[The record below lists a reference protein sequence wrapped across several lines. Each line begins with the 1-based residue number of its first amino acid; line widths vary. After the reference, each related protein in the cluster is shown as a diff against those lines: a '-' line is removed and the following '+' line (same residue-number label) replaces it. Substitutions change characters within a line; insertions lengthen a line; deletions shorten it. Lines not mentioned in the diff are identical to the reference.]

1 VTQQNLIP
9 NETSASTP
17 TSKWMSCGLEV
28 DAYGLSHN
36 QSDILGH
43 LDICGSEATRRL
55 EQANRAKL
63 GQFLTPAAI
72 ARLMASMFGKNG
84 IEEVRILDPG
94 AGIGTLFSALVERL
108 CAKRSVPRRISVT
121 AYELEPV
128 FIDYLEDTMRVCK
141 AICTRR
147 GVQFEGIVK
156 REDFIASAVSMI
168 RQGLFPGEQE
178 RYTLAILN
186 PPYHKLRT
194 DSHTRTLLRSCGIE
208 TSNVYTAFLALTSML
223 LVSGGEMVSITP
235 RSFCNGVYFRPF
247 RKKFLENMNI
257 ERLHLFGS
265 RAEAFR
271 DDDVLQENIIM
282 QARRNDK
289 RPKKIIIS
297 SSISM
302 EDDLN
307 LISVDPSDV
316 VSPNDDDSIIHVPV
330 DGLESRIAKLAARFT
345 VTLES
350 LGLQVST
357 GPVVD
362 FRAREYIV
370 SSHHPEAVPL
380 VYPNHFEKGY
390 VSWPATRIKKPDGIL
405 RSAQEKGLLLPS
417 QCYVLVKRFS
427 TKEEKRRIVAAIYD
441 PKQIAAD
448 LVGFEN
454 HLNYFHSSH
463 NGLDIRI
470 AQGLAAFLNSTITD
484 SAFRLFSGHTQ
495 VNADDL
501 RRLKYP
507 NRSELEAL
515 GGRIGSVLP
524 VQDELD
530 KIVQEVLFETEA
542 KELQDN
548 PLAAK
553 EKIQQALTV
562 LKTLGLPRAQQ
573 NEQSALTLL
582 ALLDLKPS
590 DKWANASDPLRGITP
605 MTDFFSEHYGKTYK
619 PNTRETVRRE
629 TVHRF
634 LAAGLIVE
642 NPDDP
647 SRPINSPRGVYKM
660 EKGALELMRTFGSPE
675 WKSSLQAYLTSIQTL
690 KQRYAQEREMKR
702 IPVQI
707 TQGQTIYLSPGGQ
720 NVLVK
725 KVIEEFCP
733 RFTPGGNLAYVGDT
747 DEKFALF
754 DEALLNRLGVRIDAH
769 GKMPDLVI
777 YYEKRNWLILVEA
790 VTSHGPVNPK
800 RREELKELFRN
811 CSAGLVFVTAFLT
824 RKAMIQFLDDISW
837 ETEVW
842 VAEAPSHLIHFNG
855 ERFLGPYPS

>member
-1 VTQQNLIP
+1 VTQQGLTSNEISPLTP
-9 NETSASTP
+9 N
-17 TSKWMSCGLEV
+17 SKMMSFGFE
-28 DAYGLSHN
+28 AYGLSHN
-36 QSDILGH
+36 QSDILGY
-43 LDICGSEATRRL
+43 LDICRSEATRRL
-55 EQANRAKL
+55 EQANRATL
-63 GQFLTPAAI
+63 GQFLTPASI
-72 ARLMASMFGKNG
+72 ARLMASMFGKNS

-108 CAKRSVPRRISVT
+108 CAKRSVPRIISVT

-128 FIDYLEDTMRVCK
+128 FLDYLEDTMRICK
-141 AICTRR
+141 AVCTRR
-147 GVQFEGIVK
+147 GIQFEGIVK
-156 REDFIASAVSMI
+156 REDFIASAVSTI
-168 RQGLFPGEQE
+168 RQDLFSGELE
-178 RYTLAILN
+178 GYTHAILN
-186 PPYHKLRT
+186 PPYHKLGVN
-194 DSHTRTLLRSCGIE
+194 SHSRMLLRSCAIE
-208 TSNVYTAFLALTSML
+208 TGNVYTAFLALTSVL
-223 LVSGGEMVSITP
+223 LISGGEMVSITP

-265 RAEAFR
+265 RVEAFS

-282 QARRNDK
+282 KARRNGK
-289 RPKKIIIS
+289 RPRRIIIS
-297 SSISM
+297 SSFGM

-307 LISVDPSDV
+307 QRSVDPSDV

-330 DGLESRIAKLAARFT
+330 DPLESRIAKLAVHFT
-345 VTLES
+345 ATLES

-362 FRAREYIV
+362 FRAKEYIV
-370 SSHHPEAVPL
+370 SSHHSEAVPL
-380 VYPNHFEKGY
+380 VYPNHFKKGY
-390 VSWPATRIKKPDGIL
+390 VRWPAERIKKPDGIL
-405 RSAQEKGLLLPS
+405 RSVQEKGLLLPS

-441 PKQIAAD
+441 PTQIAAD

-454 HLNYFHSSH
+454 HLNYFHSRH
-463 NGLDIRI
+463 NGVDMRV
-470 AQGLAAFLNSTITD
+470 AKGLAAFLNSTITD
-484 SAFRLFSGHTQ
+484 SVFRLFSGHTQ

-515 GGRIGSVLP
+515 GDRIGSVLP
-524 VQDELD
+524 VQEELD
-530 KIVQEVLFETEA
+530 KIVQEVLFDTDGE
-542 KELQDN
+542 ELQN
-548 PLAAK
+548 GPLAAK
-553 EKIQQALTV
+553 EKIQEALTI
-562 LKTLGLPRAQQ
+562 LKALGLPRAQK
-573 NEQSALTLL
+573 NERSALTLL

-590 DKWANASDPLRGITP
+590 DKWIDATSPLRGITP
-605 MTDFFSEHYGKTYK
+605 MMDFFSEHYGKTYK
-619 PNTRETVRRE
+619 PNTRETVRRQ
-629 TVHRF
+629 TVHQF
-634 LAAGLIVE
+634 LVAGLIVE

-647 SRPINSPRGVYKM
+647 SRPINSPKVVYKM
-660 EKGALELMRTFGSPE
+660 EKDAVELMRTFGSSE
-675 WKSSLQAYLTSIQTL
+675 WNDSLKTYLTSAQTL
-690 KQRYAQEREMKR
+690 RQRYAQEREMKL

-707 TQGQTIYLSPGGQ
+707 NRGKTIYLSPGGQ

-733 RFTPGGNLAYVGDT
+733 RFTPGGNLVYVGDT
-747 DEKFALF
+747 DEKFTLF
-754 DEALLNRLGVRIDAH
+754 DEALLTHLGVDIDTH
-769 GKMPDLVI
+769 GKMPDLVV
-777 YYEKRNWLILVEA
+777 YFEKRTWLVLIEA

-811 CSAGLVFVTAFLT
+811 SSAGLVFVTAFLT
-824 RKAMIQFLDDISW
+824 RKSMIQFLDDISW